1 VRAIAA
7 ARGEPT
13 HRLAAAIDA
22 GFLIGLVQIDRCKPA
37 LVNPSRGGGVFY
49 KRLGR
54 LDVFIS
60 ILALGGHEYLPSGL
74 SRGFNENFELAIRPG
89 NIFEGFGQE
98 SRKQVLSTAFEH
110 GINFFDVTM
119 DSEKEALGRNL
130 QEIKPPYE
138 IYVQTRPESSGFN
151 YDKNN
156 VFSKFDQYE
165 PLKAEVQRIL
175 KLIQRER
182 IDFLNLPFMKVALDK
197 DPEYINK
204 IRCNI
209 QALKKEGLI
218 RFAVA
223 DTFSGE
229 FTYLKQIEAD
239 CFDAVF
245 INFNFGD
252 YRGKEKVLPR
262 AREKGMGVFAR
273 ETFMKGKLFRIAEET
288 QFNDSNRL
296 ALAALRWTLAHDEV
310 TTVVYGT
317 HKANELLN
325 ALRVLKSLEFNDENR
340 TILEQIK
347 RSNMFKE
354 FEAQK
359 THEFLES

>member
-1 VRAIAA
+1 M
-7 ARGEPT
+7 
-13 HRLAAAIDA
+13 
-22 GFLIGLVQIDRCKPA
+22 
-37 LVNPSRGGGVFY
+37 FY

-60 ILALGGHEYLPSGL
+60 IVALGGHEYLPSGL
-74 SRGFNENFELAIRPG
+74 SRGFNENFELAIQPG
-89 NIFEGFGQE
+89 YIFKGFGQDA
-98 SRKQVLSTAFEH
+98 RKQVLRTAFDH

-119 DSEKEALGRNL
+119 DSEKEAFGRNL
-130 QEIKPPYE
+130 KEIKPPYE
-138 IYVQTRPESSGFN
+138 IYVQTRPESFGFN

-156 VFSKFDQYE
+156 VFSKLDQYE

-182 IDFLNLPFMKVALDK
+182 VDFLNMPFMKVALDN
-197 DPEYINK
+197 DPNYMDK
-204 IRCNI
+204 IRRNI

-229 FTYLKQIEAD
+229 STYLKQIEAGG
-239 CFDAVF
+239 FDAIF

-252 YRGKEKVLPR
+252 HCGEEKVLPR

-273 ETFMKGKLFRIAEET
+273 ETFMKGKLFSMTEEIGF
-288 QFNDSNRL
+288 QDSNRL
-296 ALAALRWTLAHDEV
+296 AQAALRWSLAHDEV

-325 ALRVLKSLEFNDENR
+325 ALRVLKGLEFNDEDR

-359 THEFLES
+359 TKEFLAS